1 MKRISDGFGK
11 LFRLSLVVILLSLIL
26 AVPVFASSGAPQ
38 APEPPPV
45 DVRAFL
51 QWLIG
56 GGGSILAVSWLLERM
71 RWFQSLYADQKDYI
85 VFGCAAIV
93 GCTALF
99 VVMYVPQTFLD
110 TIAPFFL
117 IVASTFVTVFIAKLF
132 HRADKTKAGIG

>member
-1 MKRISDGFGK
+1 MKCISRAFGK
-11 LFRLSLVVILLSLIL
+11 FFRLSLVVILLSLIL
-26 AVPVFASSGAPQ
+26 AVPVLASSGSPQ

-85 VFGCAAIV
+85 VFGCAAVV
-93 GCTALF
+93 GCGALA
-99 VVMYVPQTFLD
+99 VVMYVPQTLLD
-110 TIAPFFL
+110 VIAPFFL
-117 IVASTFVTVFIAKLF
+117 LVASTFVTVFIVKIF
-132 HRADKTKAGIG
+132 HRADKIKDGNS

>member
-1 MKRISDGFGK
+1 MKQISRAFGK
-11 LFRLSLVVILLSLIL
+11 FFRLCLVVILLMLIF
-26 AVPVFASSGAPQ
+26 AVPVLASSGSPQ

-45 DVRAFL
+45 DLHAFL

-56 GGGSILAVSWLLERM
+56 GGGSILAVSWFLERM

-93 GCTALF
+93 GCGALA

-110 TIAPFFL
+110 AIAPFFL
-117 IVASTFVTVFIAKLF
+117 IIASTFVTVFIAKLF
-132 HRADKTKAGIG
+132 HRADKTKAGNS